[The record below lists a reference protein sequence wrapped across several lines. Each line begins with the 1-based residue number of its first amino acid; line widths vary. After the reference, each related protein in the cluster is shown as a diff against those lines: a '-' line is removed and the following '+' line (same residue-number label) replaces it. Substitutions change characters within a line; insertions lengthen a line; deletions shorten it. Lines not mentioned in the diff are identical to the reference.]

1 MNMGRLVL
9 VSVWLAA
16 ALGCGGSSANLISG
30 LEAGSSSGASSDD
43 DGSSAS
49 ASSGSASTGA
59 DASGASTSGS
69 GAGASGESDAA
80 LGAMSSGATSDAMAS
95 SGSSATDSGPG
106 ASGMS
111 SSGMASSGMSADA
124 GTASTAC
131 KTYCAAIQGAC
142 VSAGDQQYADDAE
155 CLAACALL
163 ESATLPAGNTLACR
177 TTHAGYAVATPY
189 PHCWHAGPYGFSV
202 CGDECASFCALAA
215 KACPTAYGQGGCEG
229 RCMSYAKAAA
239 PDTAGATGVY
249 TASGPKTGN
258 TLDCREYYLGEAL
271 QGTAAACADVAEVSS
286 HCK

>member
-1 MNMGRLVL
+1 MNVGCSVL
-9 VSVWLAA
+9 VSVLLAA
-16 ALGCGGSSANLISG
+16 ASGCGGSSANLISNP
-30 LEAGSSSGASSDD
+30 EAGSSSGASSDD
-43 DGSSAS
+43 DGSSES
-49 ASSGSASTGA
+49 ASNVSASTGVA
-59 DASGASTSGS
+59 ASGASTSGS
-69 GAGASGESDAA
+69 AAGASGEGDAA
-80 LGAMSSGATSDAMAS
+80 LGTTSSGAPSDAMAS
-95 SGSSATDSGPG
+95 SGSLATDSGS
-106 ASGMS
+106 SGMS
-111 SSGMASSGMSADA
+111 TSGMASSGMSADA

-202 CGDECASFCALAA
+202 CGDECASFCAIAA
-215 KACPTAYGQGGCEG
+215 KACPAAYGQGGCEG
-229 RCMSYAKAAA
+229 KCMSYAKAAA
-239 PDTAGATGVY
+239 PDTTRATGAY
-249 TASGPKTGN
+249 TASGPTTGN

-271 QGTAAACADVAEVSS
+271 QGMAAACADVAEASS